1 MCSTSTTR
9 GSGFI
14 RGLGFK
20 DHGRPEN
27 AFDPSDR
34 DGGIHINPWPNV
46 FGMYQPDAIAAYQT
60 GPFTWIATANEGDA
74 QVDGSE
80 EDRVEDLLLDPDA
93 FPAGAQD
100 EANLGRL
107 TVTNR
112 QGDTDGD
119 GDFDRLFAFGGRSM
133 SVLDPLGGIASDTG
147 DELER
152 LTARLDPGN
161 FNKDNEPSV
170 IDNRSDNK
178 GPGARGA
185 GRRAGRR
192 APVRVP
198 RRRSGQRRDL
208 RLRPLAPAGA
218 GRRSRAT

>member
-1 MCSTSTTR
+1 
-9 GSGFI
+9 
-14 RGLGFK
+14 
-20 DHGRPEN
+20 
-27 AFDPSDR
+27 
-34 DGGIHINPWPNV
+34 
-46 FGMYQPDAIAAYQT
+46 MYQPDAIAAYQT

-80 EDRVEDLLLDPDA
+80 EDRVEDLVLDPGA

-152 LTARLDPGN
+152 LTAQLDPGN

-178 GPGARGA
+178 GPEPEGLDVGRVGARQYA
-185 GRRAGRR
+185 FLA
-192 APVRVP
+192 AE
-198 RRRSGQRRDL
+198 RSGGIFAFDLSHRPGRASFAGYLNTRDADL
-208 RLRPLAPAGA
+208 GPEGVRFVPASDSPTRRPLLLVTNEISGTIALIGVEP
-218 GRRSRAT
+218 R